1 MYVQWLRLKD
11 CRAVST
17 LTVLNP
23 RSPEEILVAVFFVAR
38 KLEGSQMKRSIL
50 FAALCGVLALPA
62 GLYVL
67 HAHAGV
73 KEPDERPSA
82 VSIVTDPGRGTITFM
97 IDGKSAARID
107 RDGLRVVGNI
117 EYGGTITDTGRAYA
131 EKAIAGGGH
140 AQ

>member
-38 KLEGSQMKRSIL
+38 NRRGSQMKRSIL
-50 FAALCGVLALPA
+50 FTVLCGALALST

-67 HAHAGV
+67 RARADAR
-73 KEPDERPSA
+73 EQAERPTA

-117 EYGGTITDTGRAYA
+117 EYGGTLTDTGRAYA